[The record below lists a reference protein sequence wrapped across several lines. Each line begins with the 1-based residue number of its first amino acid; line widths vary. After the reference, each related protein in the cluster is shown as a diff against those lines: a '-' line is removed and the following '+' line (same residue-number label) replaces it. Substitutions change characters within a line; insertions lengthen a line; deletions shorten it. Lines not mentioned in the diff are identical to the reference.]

1 MIVGPT
7 GAGKTTLMNLFIRY
21 YDPRQGRILLDGQD
35 TTEITLASLRE
46 NIAVVHQD
54 PLLFVGTIMDN
65 IRYGR
70 LDATD
75 EEVRA
80 AAGGEHR

>member
-1 MIVGPT
+1 
-7 GAGKTTLMNLFIRY
+7 MNLLIRGK
-21 YDPRQGRILLDGQD
+21 PPPCGAEILLDGQD
-35 TTEITLASLRE
+35 TSDLTLTTLRQ

-54 PLLFVGTIMDN
+54 PLLFQGSIIEN

-70 LDATD
+70 LDAKTD

-80 AAGGEHR
+80 AAWCSEHR